1 MAKRVK
7 DLVFSLQG
15 LSSQLWYRVDPWPY
29 ILGSGQ
35 TNNAPP
41 PPQKK
46 TPTKKPTRYRIL
58 PFYIKERGKYNM
70 LLYFPYNL

>member
-41 PPQKK
+41 RRRK
-46 TPTKKPTRYRIL
+46 KKPQPKNPLGIEYSLFI
-58 PFYIKERGKYNM
+58 
-70 LLYFPYNL
+70 